1 MSTRRL
7 AAMVLVVATATAGT
21 LVTGQAP
28 APVRNAAT
36 STQTTTAGV
45 STDRLARIDTMLQ
58 SYVDRGLLPGAVVL
72 VLRDGRPVYQKAVG
86 WADKESKRQMRM
98 DTLFRIASQTKA
110 ITSVAAL
117 TLVEEGK
124 LSLSDPVGKY
134 IPSFVKTMVAV
145 REGSETKLVSA
156 NRPITIRDLLTHTA
170 GISYGTETHIADE
183 YAAKGLG
190 PSAGAGWYFADKT
203 ETTCDAIERLGT
215 LPFVSQ
221 PGEAWVYGY
230 NTDVLGCVIER
241 VAGQSLDR
249 VIATRVTEPL
259 GMTDTHFFVSPDQ
272 RDRLAAVYA
281 SGADGRAI
289 RAPEGGRGQGSYVD
303 GPRRAFSGG
312 AGLVSTARDYGR
324 FLEMIR
330 GGGALDGVR
339 ILSPRSVAMMST
351 NQVGTLHS
359 PNGLGF
365 GLGFETTDRF
375 GANGMEDV
383 GSFGWAGAYGTIYRI
398 NPEQK
403 LVIMLMVQI
412 LPNATDIREKFPLM
426 VYQALMDAPKL
437 R

>member
-28 APVRNAAT
+28 SAVRNAAT
-36 STQTTTAGV
+36 STQTAPAGV
-45 STDRLARIDTMLQ
+45 SPERLARIDMMLQ
-58 SYVDRGLLPGAVVL
+58 SYVDRGLLPGAVAL
-72 VLRDGRPVYQKAVG
+72 VLRDGRPIYQKAVG

-124 LSLSDPVGKY
+124 LGLSDPVGKY

-156 NRPITIRDLLTHTA
+156 KRPITIRDLLTHTA
-170 GISYGTETHIADE
+170 GISYGTEPHIADE

-330 GGGALDGVR
+330 GGGALNGVR

-359 PNGLGF
+359 PSGLGF
-365 GLGFETTDRF
+365 GLGFETTDRY

-426 VYQALMDAPKL
+426 VYQALVDAPKL
-437 R
+437 H